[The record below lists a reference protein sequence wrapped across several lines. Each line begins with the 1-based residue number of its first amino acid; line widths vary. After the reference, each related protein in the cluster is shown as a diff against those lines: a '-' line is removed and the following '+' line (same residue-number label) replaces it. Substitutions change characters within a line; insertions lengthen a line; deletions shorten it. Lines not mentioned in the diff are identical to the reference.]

1 MSSSLKVIGYARF
14 RNTPEITARYSL
26 HEPGRWYPVVNRKA
40 GAGEH
45 ISPGGMVWLDMGL
58 IRGVPLEDV
67 EVREPDAGDG

>member
-40 GAGEH
+40 AASDL
-45 ISPGGMVWLDMGL
+45 ISPTGMVWLDMGL